1 MMSVT
6 PRVEEARTRWRAWPL
21 ESWRAWWRAVV
32 RRLAYHSRAHAPS
45 GPQTLAPRATP
56 LLATRTQ
63 PHDGE
68 RTQLLIRKESKAD
81 SFQRQI
87 SALRQQL
94 GGQDDDPPP
103 FDDAEAMPE
112 EDLAAVGAPPDAART
127 INYAVRPAPLA
138 MDWPAVDAETGVI
151 AAGSRWHGQVH
162 ANGSLHIY
170 GEAEGELTAEH
181 DIWVATGANV
191 DATLRATNLIV
202 AGTVGGTIVCGGRL
216 EVRPGGQVSGDVSAP
231 SLVVHDG
238 ATLTGTLRMQGA
250 AASAQAE
257 RG

>member
-1 MMSVT
+1 MSVT
-6 PRVEEARTRWRAWPL
+6 TRVEGSQRGWRAWPL
-21 ESWRAWWRAVV
+21 DAWRAWWRAVA
-32 RRLAYHSRAHAPS
+32 RRLAYHSRAHATS
-45 GPQTLAPRATP
+45 GLLPPAPQATT

-63 PHDGE
+63 PHDRE
-68 RTQLLIRKESKAD
+68 RTQLVIRKESKAD

-103 FDDAEAMPE
+103 FDDAEAMPA
-112 EDLAAVGAPPDAART
+112 EDLAAVSVPPDAAQT
-127 INYAVRPAPLA
+127 LNYAIRPAPLA
-138 MDWPAVDAETGVI
+138 VDWPTVDAETGVI
-151 AAGSRWHGQVH
+151 AAGSRWNGHVH
-162 ANGSLHIY
+162 ANGSLHVY
-170 GEAEGELTAEH
+170 GQAEGELTAEH
-181 DIWVATGANV
+181 DIWVAGGAIV
-191 DATLRATNLIV
+191 DATVRAPNWFV